1 MNVLKNIWA
10 FRGFMLA
17 SIKREFQLKYQNSL
31 FGAAWTIINPLAMIV
46 VYTVIFAQLMKARLA
61 GVEGDYAYSIFLCA
75 GSLTWGLFAEILGR
89 SQNLFLDNA
98 NIIKKINFPRLC
110 LPIIAVSNA
119 LVNFVIIFSLFT
131 FFLIITGQFIG
142 LVYLQIFPL
151 LALLIMFAV
160 GLGMVLGVLNV
171 FFRDIGQF
179 FSVFI
184 QFWFW
189 FTPVVYPITVLPNWA
204 KAIIVYNPMVL
215 IINAFQDLFIKSKPV
230 NWLELTPFMALG
242 IGFCVLGYYLF
253 KKCAAD
259 MVDEL

>member
-119 LVNFVIIFSLFT
+119 LVNFVVIFSLFT